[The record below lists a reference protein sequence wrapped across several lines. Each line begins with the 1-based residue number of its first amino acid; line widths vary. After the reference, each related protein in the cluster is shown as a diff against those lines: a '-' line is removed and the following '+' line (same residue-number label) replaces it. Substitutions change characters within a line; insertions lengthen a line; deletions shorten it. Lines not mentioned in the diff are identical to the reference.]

1 MEKDAREAL
10 QVTKEIV
17 VKFIET
23 GRISTANFAGVFP
36 DIYRVVLAAI
46 NSQTPGAT
54 VLKAEDTAGQ
64 GAGSRSES
72 GRADAS

>member
-23 GRISTANFAGVFP
+23 GRVSPANMAEVFP
-36 DIYRVVLAAI
+36 AVYTVVRETIASA
-46 NSQTPGAT
+46 SGCR
-54 VLKAEDTAGQ
+54 KRSDKDDAE
-64 GAGSRSES
+64 
-72 GRADAS
+72 

>member
-23 GRISTANFAGVFP
+23 GRISPANFSGSFP
-36 DIYRVVLAAI
+36 EIYRIVLATI
-46 NSQTPGAT
+46 
-54 VLKAEDTAGQ
+54 
-64 GAGSRSES
+64 S
-72 GRADAS
+72 GRQTDRNERADEP